1 MKFDIPDYHKHNN
14 KNNWKRRGLKCDDL
28 EFEIIYNK
36 YLNAEYCELCNKEF
50 LSSLDRQMEHDHDTG
65 YFRNI
70 CCRSCNMLKSDV
82 KMRKNNT
89 SGFCGISPEKRAS
102 CKQGFTWKFEAYIN
116 GKKRSIKRNIHLD
129 KLIEF
134 ATEWKLENNYNT

>member
-28 EFEIIYNK
+28 EFEIIYNR

-50 LSSLDRQMEHDHDTG
+50 LCSLDRQMEHDHDTG

-116 GKKRSIKRNIHLD
+116 GKKRSIKRNIDLD

-134 ATEWKLENNYNT
+134 ATEWKIENNYHT